1 MLGSVKSMLGFGGS
15 SAAPAETTT
24 AADSSIPTS
33 GHGGGSTIGEGTGAM
48 GGMGGREAGV
58 GEPSMMSGGAG
69 TGMSSER
76 TGGMVGMSG
85 SEGGMGSAGGLTG
98 SRGTYDGPSDTPA
111 TSSTNDPMK
120 ESSANAAM
128 PRDNDVTTGAAPTE
142 SADPTTENRAVND
155 SEQSSEA
162 IPEGG
167 LAEHENKLSD
177 AAKGSARQNEDAI
190 PTAGGEKLGAKHW
203 GESKVVP
210 DNPKPAETGAGV
222 SSKDGQPTGT
232 YGWCYQTVRTHC

>member
-24 AADSSIPTS
+24 AADSSYPTS
-33 GHGGGSTIGEGTGAM
+33 GYGGSSTIGEGTGAM
-48 GGMGGREAGV
+48 GGYEGRGAGY
-58 GEPSMMSGGAG
+58 GEPGMMSGGAG
-69 TGMSSER
+69 TGLSSER
-76 TGGMVGMSG
+76 TGGMGGLG

-111 TSSTNDPMK
+111 TISTNDPMK
-120 ESSANAAM
+120 ESSANTVM
-128 PRDNDVTTGAAPTE
+128 PRDNDVTTGAGPTE
-142 SADPTTENRAVND
+142 SADPTTENRAMND
-155 SEQSSEA
+155 REQSSGD

-177 AAKGSARQNEDAI
+177 TAKGSARQNEDAI

-203 GESKVVP
+203 GESKIVP

-222 SSKDGQPTGT
+222 SSRDGQPTGM
-232 YGWCYQTVRTHC
+232 YDRYY